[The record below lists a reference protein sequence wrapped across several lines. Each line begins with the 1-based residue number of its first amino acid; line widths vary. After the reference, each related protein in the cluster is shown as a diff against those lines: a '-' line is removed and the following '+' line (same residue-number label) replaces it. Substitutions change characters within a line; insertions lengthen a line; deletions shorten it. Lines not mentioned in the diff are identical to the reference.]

1 MKRYEV
7 VREIANSCERNQM
20 RDVLFFEVDT
30 DDPVEWVRR
39 EIKGGEVHLTAEEG
53 RVCGERGHVS
63 EVFVH
68 GAVKASQ
75 NSRSQAR
82 KNQIIFLTTCAS
94 EKYFSAASV
103 SEGRAQPA
111 ANLLAEKS

>member
-39 EIKGGEVHLTAEEG
+39 EIKGGEVHITAETN
-53 RVCGERGHVS
+53 RGGDMT
-63 EVFVH
+63 VFVESAGMH
-68 GAVKASQ
+68 Q
-75 NSRSQAR
+75 T
-82 KNQIIFLTTCAS
+82 FLFT
-94 EKYFSAASV
+94 E
-103 SEGRAQPA
+103 
-111 ANLLAEKS
+111 L

>member
-39 EIKGGEVHLTAEEG
+39 EIKGGEVHLTAESFAEFALAGAKESNHFSDDMRVRKILLG
-53 RVCGERGHVS
+53 RQCVRRTRAAGRKSFGRKV
-63 EVFVH
+63 VRLF
-68 GAVKASQ
+68 AS
-75 NSRSQAR
+75 
-82 KNQIIFLTTCAS
+82 L
-94 EKYFSAASV
+94 
-103 SEGRAQPA
+103 
-111 ANLLAEKS
+111 NLYLHP

>member
-1 MKRYEV
+1 
-7 VREIANSCERNQM
+7 
-20 RDVLFFEVDT
+20 
-30 DDPVEWVRR
+30 
-39 EIKGGEVHLTAEEG
+39 
-53 RVCGERGHVS
+53 
-63 EVFVH
+63 
-68 GAVKASQ
+68 VKASQ

-103 SEGRAQPA
+103 SEGRAQLA